1 MLLTLLTAAAL
12 AHGPPPDPARAQ
24 ALYQQYCALCH
35 GSDRQG
41 HAADHAP
48 SLRAP
53 ELWATASPG
62 YLWQAVAWG
71 RPGTAMSAFSSTQ
84 GGPLDH
90 DSLHILMDWLQT
102 EVGVQAEELSDQ
114 PISGDVLLGGRLY
127 AQHCSTCHGKDGQ
140 GGAGNALG
148 NPVFLATASDA
159 YIREGIRRGRAGTP
173 MRAWGESLSDTQLDA
188 LAAFL
193 RSRATGWTTP
203 EPVRVKPPSPESAI
217 VHPDGPPATLTAREG
232 RFVPVD
238 EVAAALSEGKRM
250 VLLDARPMSDWQQA
264 HLPGALP
271 MPFYEGV
278 EALIPHLPDDGT
290 PIIAYC
296 ACPHAASG
304 KVVNAL
310 RERGLTTTYVLDE
323 GVLVWAARGH
333 PMAIGGE
340 P

>member
-1 MLLTLLTAAAL
+1 VIALLTAAAL
-12 AHGPPPDPARAQ
+12 AHGPPPDPVRAQ
-24 ALYQQYCALCH
+24 ELYQRYCALCH
-35 GSDRQG
+35 GEDRQG

-53 ELWATASPG
+53 ELWATASPA

-71 RPGTAMSAFSSTQ
+71 RPGTAMSAFSQTQ

-90 DSLHILMDWLQT
+90 DSLHILMGWLKTEAGVEAQT
-102 EVGVQAEELSDQ
+102 LSDQ
-114 PISGDVLLGGRLY
+114 PVSGDEALG
-127 AQHCSTCHGKDGQ
+127 AQLFAEHCASCHGPEGQ

-173 MRAWGESLSDTQLDA
+173 MVAWRELLSEPQIDA
-188 LAAFL
+188 ITAFL
-193 RSRATGWTTP
+193 RSRATGWSAP
-203 EPVRVKPPSPESAI
+203 EPVRVAPPSLDKAI
-217 VHPDGPPATLTAREG
+217 LNPQAPPARLSVREE

-238 EVAAALSEGKRM
+238 EVAAALVRGERM
-250 VLLDARPMSDWQQA
+250 VLLDARPLSDWQSA

-271 MPFYEGV
+271 MPFYDGV
-278 EALIPHLPDDGT
+278 EALVPHLPRNET

-304 KVVNAL
+304 KVVDAL
-310 RERGLTTTYVLDE
+310 RARGFSRAVVLDE
-323 GVLVWAARGH
+323 GVLVWAARGY
-333 PMAIGGE
+333 PISIGGA